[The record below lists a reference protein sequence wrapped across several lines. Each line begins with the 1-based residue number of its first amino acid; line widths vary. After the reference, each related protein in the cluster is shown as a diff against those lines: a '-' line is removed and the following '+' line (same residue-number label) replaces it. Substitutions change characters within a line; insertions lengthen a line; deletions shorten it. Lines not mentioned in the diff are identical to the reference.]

1 MFEQVLFW
9 LLGVGAL
16 VSAAMVILPP
26 LNKNPVHAALSLVIS
41 FFFMAGLYMLLL
53 AHLMAVLQ
61 ILVYAGAIMV
71 LFLFVLMLL
80 NLSEGELGVESMTW
94 GHWIGLGGLSLVA
107 GKVVTMLAASGDN
120 VPAGEPPGD
129 AMLMNAEGF
138 GTVESVGHLLFTQY
152 LVPFEMTAILLLIAV
167 IGAVVLAKRT
177 L

>member
-9 LLGVGAL
+9 LLGLGAL
-16 VSAAMVILPP
+16 ISATMVILPP
-26 LNKNPVHAALSLVIS
+26 ANRSPVHAALALVIS

-53 AHLMAVLQ
+53 AQLMAVLQ

-71 LFLFVLMLL
+71 LFLFVIMLL
-80 NLSEGELGVESMTW
+80 NLSRDELGTQSMTAM
-94 GHWIGLGGLSLVA
+94 HWIGLSGLALLTGQVI
-107 GKVVTMLAASGDN
+107 VMLNLAGDN
-120 VPAGEPPGD
+120 IPAGEAPGD
-129 AMLMNAEGF
+129 AFAMTAEGF
-138 GTVESVGHLLFTQY
+138 GSVESVGHLLFTQN

>member
-9 LLGVGAL
+9 LLGLGAFI
-16 VSAAMVILPP
+16 SASMVILPP
-26 LNKNPVHAALSLVIS
+26 LNRSPVHAALALVVS

-80 NLSEGELGVESMTW
+80 NLSPDELGVESMTW
-94 GHWIGLGGLSLVA
+94 AHWVGLSGLAVIA
-107 GKVVTMLAASGDN
+107 VKVLLLLGTSGDN
-120 VPAGEPPGD
+120 IPAGEPPGD
-129 AMLMNAEGF
+129 AFLMNAEGF
-138 GTVESVGHLLFTQY
+138 GTVESIGQLLFTQY